1 MSQAQLK
8 NDLDCDLAIVGGG
21 IVGTTLAAALKAS
34 GLRILLIEAK
44 TLEAAIA
51 RPQAYAISLL
61 SGRILKGIGVWD
73 KILPRINKFK
83 HIDLSDADYPQTV
96 QFETQ
101 DLKTDE
107 LGYVGE
113 HGVILEELHRFLA
126 TCPNVEWLRP
136 AQVTAVDYQE
146 DGVEIAVEMNGE
158 TRKVRSRLLIGAD
171 GARSRIRSWAKIK
184 TKGWKYWQSCVATQI
199 KHSAPRNDI
208 AFERFCDSGPMG
220 VLPLPGNRVSI
231 VWTAPHAEAKAL
243 QNLSEAEF
251 IAKLEQRMNG
261 ALGKLELVR
270 DPAGIRVAARA
281 CFPVQLMQSDC
292 YVKPRMAL
300 VGDAAHCCHPVGGQG
315 LNLGIRDAA
324 ALAQTLATAHQ
335 QGEDIGRLKVLKR
348 YQSWRKRENWIILG
362 FTDILD
368 RTFSNNFLP
377 IVAAR
382 RLGLWML
389 QNVRPLKIY
398 ALKLMTGLLGRKPV
412 LSVNSD

>member
-1 MSQAQLK
+1 MTEEQLK
-8 NDLDCDLAIVGGG
+8 NALDYDLAIVGGG

-44 TLEAAIA
+44 TPQEAIA

-61 SGRILKGIGVWD
+61 SGRILKGVGVWD
-73 KILPRINKFK
+73 KILPQINRFK

-113 HGVILEELHRFLA
+113 HGVILEELHRFLD
-126 TCPNVEWLRP
+126 TCPNVEWLCP

-146 DGVEIAVEMNGE
+146 DKVEIAVEMNGKTE
-158 TRKVRSRLLIGAD
+158 KVRSRLLIGAD

-208 AFERFCDSGPMG
+208 AFERFCHSGPMG
-220 VLPLPGNRVSI
+220 VLPLPDNRVSI

-270 DPAGIRVAARA
+270 DRA

-324 ALAQTLATAHQ
+324 ALAQTLVTARQ
-335 QGEDIGRLKVLKR
+335 QGEDIGSLKVLKR

-368 RTFSNNFLP
+368 RTFSNNFFP

-398 ALKLMTGLLGRKPV
+398 ALKLMTGLLGRKPI
-412 LSVNSD
+412 LGSGQLF